1 MDVEAERVNN
11 VGHASMALL
20 RTQRVLVQA
29 STALGSGGRT
39 GCGWFGRG
47 SVCTVGYIAAV
58 ARMRNCV
65 ASIFDRGFHQN
76 ANRVSYMY
84 F

>member
-1 MDVEAERVNN
+1 MDVEVERVNK
-11 VGHASMALL
+11 VEYASMALL

-29 STALGSGGRT
+29 STALGLRGRT

-47 SVCTVGYIAAV
+47 SVCTVGDIAAV
-58 ARMRNCV
+58 ARRRNCV

-76 ANRVSYMY
+76 ANQVSYMC